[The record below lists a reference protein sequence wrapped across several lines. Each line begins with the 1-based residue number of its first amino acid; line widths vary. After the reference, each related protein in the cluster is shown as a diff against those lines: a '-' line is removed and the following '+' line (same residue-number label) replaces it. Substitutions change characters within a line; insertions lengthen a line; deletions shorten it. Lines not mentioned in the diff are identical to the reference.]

1 MPGVFTS
8 SGIFLPFCCHP
19 GRFLYGVC
27 CCLPSSPKILRPVWF
42 GTLLLRAKTA
52 KDGFPTTTLGND
64 GFISLFVIP
73 EGFGKYILPS
83 SSPRNLV
90 GDLSFRKG
98 TTTTNNRFPNPA
110 GGHSFGNDNNN
121 NAGGRSF
128 GNDGQQENA
137 SQFNNNF

>member
-8 SGIFLPFCCHP
+8 SGIFLPFYEIRLLPFCCHP

-52 KDGFPTTTLGND
+52 KDGFP
-64 GFISLFVIP
+64 
-73 EGFGKYILPS
+73 
-83 SSPRNLV
+83 
-90 GDLSFRKG
+90 
-98 TTTTNNRFPNPA
+98 NPA

-128 GNDGQQENA
+128 GDDDRQENA

>member
-19 GRFLYGVC
+19 VRFLYGVC

-52 KDGFPTTTLGND
+52 KDGFP
-64 GFISLFVIP
+64 
-73 EGFGKYILPS
+73 
-83 SSPRNLV
+83 
-90 GDLSFRKG
+90 
-98 TTTTNNRFPNPA
+98 NPA

-128 GNDGQQENA
+128 GDDDRQENA
-137 SQFNNNF
+137 PKFNNNF